1 MIATLEEVKDILNNN
16 KKVLKEKYDIINI
29 KVFGSYAKNKVTE
42 GSDIDL
48 IVKFRKVKSLM
59 EIVRIER
66 EISRMLNIKVDLL
79 TEKGI
84 SPFIIEDILKEAKY
98 ILK

>member
-1 MIATLEEVKDILNNN
+1 MKDLKEIKKILIKH
-16 KKVLKEKYDIINI
+16 KKFLKEKYDIINI
-29 KVFGSYAKNKVTE
+29 KVFGSYTKNKVTE
-42 GSDIDL
+42 KSDIDL

-66 EISRMLNIKVDLL
+66 EISQMLNIKVDLL

-98 ILK
+98 IFK